1 MWAKTES
8 THHPIKQS
16 IQSNRCRGVSHTPS
30 TWANHAIQLPHPPT
44 TRRILPALQGVC
56 DTPLQFSCRK
66 TNSFHPNKPPKTA
79 GKQHIS
85 QTIHPNK
92 QNERGTLP
100 ETGWHPSLPQSAYS
114 IGCGLNFLTTI
125 VDLTCCKITT
135 KKTFPQSHKKGILH
149 RRNYSLFVSETHRQ
163 HPSELTKHP
172 L

>member
-1 MWAKTES
+1 MILFSGRKNVGA
-8 THHPIKQS
+8 Q
-16 IQSNRCRGVSHTPS
+16 GHTPS
-30 TWANHAIQLPHPPT
+30 HGRKRNQRTTQSSKEFNRTSVGAYRIRPPHGRTTQTNHCIPPT
-44 TRRILPALQGVC
+44 TRRKHPALQGVC

-66 TNSFHPNKPPKTA
+66 TKTFHP
-79 GKQHIS
+79 
-85 QTIHPNK
+85 TIHPNK

-149 RRNYSLFVSETHRQ
+149 RRDYSLFVSEH
-163 HPSELTKHP
+163 H
-172 L
+172 

>member
-1 MWAKTES
+1 MQTKPPPTTPRNQPKTVGAYRIRPHVGEQ
-8 THHPIKQS
+8 HKP
-16 IQSNRCRGVSHTPS
+16 
-30 TWANHAIQLPHPPT
+30 NHCIPPT
-44 TRRILPALQGVC
+44 TRQKPPALQGVC

-79 GKQHIS
+79 GKQKHS
-85 QTIHPNK
+85 TQTIHPNK

-149 RRNYSLFVSETHRQ
+149 RRDYSLFVSETHRQ

>member
-1 MWAKTES
+1 MTKTHTFPQRRGGFFPHIRAYAIRPYS
-8 THHPIKQS
+8 FPTGKRIHYDPIK
-16 IQSNRCRGVSHTPS
+16 
-30 TWANHAIQLPHPPT
+30 
-44 TRRILPALQGVC
+44 
-56 DTPLQFSCRK
+56 QFSCRK
-66 TNSFHPNKPPKTA
+66 TTYFP
-79 GKQHIS
+79 

-149 RRNYSLFVSETHRQ
+149 RRDYSLFVSETHRQ
-163 HPSELTKHP
+163 HPSGLTKHP